1 MGSFNK
7 GIVMFN
13 LTKRIIANGCYKA
26 TSYERGVQYFH
37 GGAIESLK
45 YSPEQHTVHGSVKGI
60 RSYMV
65 RARFSK
71 NGNLEQSYCTCP
83 DYANYPGYLC
93 KHLVAVLL
101 YIEKNN
107 FDPRL
112 WHTKEITENL
122 FAHFSGL
129 NIPSVKQELNLEI
142 NLNFSAIRGNS
153 ESSLEIKVGLDKLYV
168 VKEIKSFLEAVY
180 YSRELAFGK
189 KFAYD
194 PTSHQFKD
202 EDAKILEMLWETYQ
216 VEELIQEISYDSS
229 HISSVFSGKSFQ
241 LSGQQL
247 KRLLI
252 LFENRP
258 LLLSI
263 NGGLQEVNI
272 IKGDVPLAFKLS
284 KDGEN
289 IVIEDIIGA
298 DLIPL
303 TKCGSYYYYN
313 GKIYQP
319 SLEQQEFIGPY
330 YRSVTGLGGAD
341 LNILPEYKE
350 RFISE
355 ILPRFKK
362 AGTVQLNPAL
372 TEEIDEIPLKAQ
384 FYLDLEDDIL
394 VGELHFLYGERDIN
408 PFRAQVPNINGRIL
422 LRDVEQEKLI
432 MAMLEQS
439 EFKVGNGK
447 IYLDDEEQIFD
458 FIYRLLPQIQ
468 ENTEIYYGEKIKRKS
483 FIYLPKFKGRIA
495 LNQESDMLDFSF
507 QIEGVEKDEI
517 FNILKSYKEKKK
529 YFRLKN
535 GSFLPLEDREFA
547 ELDSLMSALNIK
559 KADLQKDIL
568 KLPKYRAMYLD
579 QLFQE
584 KELSFFQ
591 RDKAFKKLTQAVKD
605 PEELDFTIPEGL
617 EKILREYQKQGF
629 YWLKSLAY
637 YGFGGILADDMG
649 LGKTLQAIA
658 FILSERKEKIKPA
671 LIIAPTSLIY
681 NWQAELERFAPGLK
695 IKIIDG
701 AKGER
706 EKLLEDLAGV
716 DLVLTSYPLLRR
728 DIEEYQSMEFSC
740 CILDEAQYIKNFQS
754 QTAQATKLIRTEK
767 RFALTG
773 TPIENSVLE
782 LWSIFEF
789 LMPGYLP
796 SYTNF
801 QKKYLS
807 PIEKDQ
813 DPAATR
819 EFSRLVRPFILRR
832 VKEDVLPELPP
843 KIENKMV
850 SELTDEQKKCYLAY
864 HAQIRSELTEE
875 INEKGFARSRIKVL
889 AGLTR
894 LRQICCHPGMFLEN
908 FQGES
913 GKLIQLQEVL
923 REVID
928 SGHRVL
934 LFSQFTKMLAIIQKM
949 LDEEKYRYFYLDG
962 SINSKERLK
971 MVNDFNNGEGEVFL
985 ISLKAGGTGLNL
997 TGADVVIHFD
1007 PWWNPAVEEQASDR
1021 AHRIGQ
1027 KKVVQV
1033 MKFVSKGTIEEK
1045 IYQLQEKKKE
1055 LIDKLVKPGE
1065 DFAKVLDQE
1074 ELYQLL
1080 ELNH

>member
-1 MGSFNK
+1 
-7 GIVMFN
+7 MFN
-13 LTKRIIANGCYKA
+13 LSKKKIANNCYKTA
-26 TSYERGVQYFH
+26 SYERGVQYFH
-37 GGAIESLK
+37 AGAIESLN
-45 YSPEQHTVHGSVKGI
+45 YYPEQCTFQGFVRGT

-65 RARFSK
+65 RVKFSK
-71 NGNLEQSYCTCP
+71 HGDLEHGFCTCP

-112 WHTKEITENL
+112 WYAKEITENL

-129 NIPSVKQELNLEI
+129 KVSSIKEELNLET
-142 NLNFSAIRGNS
+142 NLNFFSRSGKC
-153 ESSLEIKVGLDKLYV
+153 ESSLEMKVGLDRLYV
-168 VKEIKSFLEAVY
+168 VKGMKSFLEAVY
-180 YSRELAFGK
+180 YGQELVFGK
-189 KFAYD
+189 KFTYD
-194 PTSHQFKD
+194 PAVHRFKA
-202 EDAKILEMLWETYQ
+202 EDAKLLEMLWETYQ
-216 VEELIQEISYDSS
+216 VEETIRKNSYYTSYVP
-229 HISSVFSGKSFQ
+229 SVFSGKSFY
-241 LSGQQL
+241 LTSQQL
-247 KRLLI
+247 KRLFQLY
-252 LFENRP
+252 EDRP
-258 LLLSI
+258 LLVSV
-263 NGGLQEVNI
+263 NGNRLEEVKI
-272 IKGDVPLAFKLS
+272 IKEDLPLSFELTKE
-284 KDGEN
+284 GEN
-289 IVIEDIIGA
+289 IVIEDDIGTN
-298 DLIPL
+298 LLPL
-303 TKCGSYYYYN
+303 TNCGSYYYYK
-313 GKIYQP
+313 GKIYHP
-319 SLEQQEFIGPY
+319 SLEQQEFIYPY
-330 YRSVTGLGGAD
+330 YRSVSGLNGAN
-341 LNILPEYKE
+341 LHILPAYKE
-350 RFISE
+350 RFVSE
-355 ILPRFKK
+355 ILPRLKK
-362 AGTVQLNPAL
+362 AGVVELNPVL

-384 FYLDLEDDIL
+384 LYLDLEDDTL

-408 PFRAQVPNINGRIL
+408 PFSAQAPSINGRIL

-432 MAMLEQS
+432 MTMLEQA
-439 EFKVGNGK
+439 EFKVSNSK
-447 IYLDDEEQIFD
+447 IYLDDEEKIFD
-458 FIYRLLPQIQ
+458 FVYRILPQIQ
-468 ENTEIYYGEKIKRKS
+468 ENAEIYYGEKIKRKS
-483 FIYLPKFKGRIA
+483 FIYTPKFKGRVT

-507 QIEGVEKDEI
+507 QIEGVERDEI

-535 GSFLPLEDREFA
+535 GAFLPLEDKEFA
-547 ELDSLMSALNIK
+547 ELDSLVSALNLK
-559 KADLQKDIL
+559 KSDLQKDIL
-568 KLPKYRAMYLD
+568 KLPKYQAMYFD

-591 RDKAFKKLTQAVKD
+591 KDKAFKKLTQAVKD
-605 PEELDFTIPEGL
+605 PEELEFTIPESL

-649 LGKTLQAIA
+649 LGKTLQTIA
-658 FILSERKEKIKPA
+658 FILSEKKENTKPA

-695 IKIIDG
+695 TKIIAG
-701 AKGER
+701 VKSER
-706 EKLLEDLAGV
+706 EKLLEDLAQV
-716 DLVLTSYPLLRR
+716 DLVVTSYPLLRR
-728 DIEEYQSMEFSC
+728 DIEEYRSMEFSC
-740 CILDEAQYIKNFQS
+740 CILDEAQYIKNPQS
-754 QTAQATKLIRTEK
+754 QTAQVCKLIKTEK

-773 TPIENSVLE
+773 TPIENSLLE
-782 LWSIFEF
+782 LWSIFDF

-807 PIEKDQ
+807 PIEREQ
-813 DPAATR
+813 DPKATR

-864 HAQIRSELTEE
+864 HAQIRSELREE
-875 INEKGFARSRIKVL
+875 IKERGFERSRIKVL

-908 FQGES
+908 FRGES
-913 GKLIQLQEVL
+913 GKLLQLQEVL

-934 LFSQFTKMLAIIQKM
+934 IFSQFTQMLAIIQQM

-971 MVNDFNNGEGEVFL
+971 MVNAFNNGEREIFL

-997 TGADVVIHFD
+997 IGADVVIHFD

-1033 MKFVSKGTIEEK
+1033 MKFISKGTIEEK

-1055 LIDKLVKPGE
+1055 LLDKVVEPGE
-1065 DFAKVLDQE
+1065 DFLKALDQE

-1080 ELNH
+1080 ELSQ